1 LQDKNNKIHNVNVQN
16 SQLQA
21 NNNNMLQMLESYEV
35 KVSGQTKKIK
45 KLEADLKEMN
55 EDKAESIKRA
65 EISEWKLT

>member
-1 LQDKNNKIHNVNVQN
+1 
-16 SQLQA
+16 
-21 NNNNMLQMLESYEV
+21 MLQMLESYEV